1 MLCSSAVRTRET
13 LDAILPS
20 LGDPE
25 VSYEDELYGAWSE
38 QLLERVREVPAGVG
52 SVLVVGHNP
61 GISDF
66 ALELADDARLHDGF
80 PTGALATLDVPGA
93 WAVLEPGGAR
103 LVAFVVPREL

>member
-13 LDAILPS
+13 LDALLPA
-20 LGDPE
+20 LGGPE

-38 QLLERVREVPAGVG
+38 TLLERVREVPAGVG

-66 ALELADDARLHDGF
+66 ALALAHDARLRDGF

-93 WAVLEPGGAR
+93 WAALEPGGATLR
-103 LVAFVVPREL
+103 AFVVPREL